1 MLQFKRKKVVEDI
14 MDSNIYFFY
23 LYNKISII
31 FMKLKGGYPN
41 NIISIS
47 DLLKQYED
55 YKNPEIISQVKP
67 NINQKPSIPMQ
78 KMHVNQSIKKETKY
92 RTNKYLYIVKTY
104 YQNYID
110 LIQDDIK
117 FKKNRP
123 NNYKSYINYI
133 NDYKYYKKN
142 LDIDKSPKVISYSKY
157 KINNIKSRI
166 YDYFNVDN
174 FFTNNI
180 DLFIKKDDMKWKKS
194 SSSLSSRK
202 SLSSSNYYFGNIKS
216 SSSII
221 KNIKRKFKKGGT
233 LKQTGIDLLSVLNI
247 LDSKHDFYDD
257 IDKECQNYLKSKY
270 TSKINHIT
278 PTYRNK
284 IEDLFGNMSNTT
296 KDKNF
301 EEDILQFIIKAI
313 ITDNELIEDI
323 NDSGNFEFIDI
334 TDDSS
339 KYIYYPELDNS
350 KVELTNDTDDDT
362 IITLIREYFGY
373 NTNVN
378 DYRYMFDTKI
388 ALHDKLSEILKS
400 KNKTVFSK
408 IANIIKPFENGYD
421 PHPSNDIII
430 ESQEEY
436 DTFVNIVDKNFN
448 TPIISSLND
457 EYNYSTIN
465 AVRKYINFSLT
476 YYNNQSTPN
485 KYLPIIIL
493 KNFDIMKL
501 PRVFRD
507 KYINIALSDNVIKY
521 SNDCSFYETY
531 TIHGFNNISLTTLN
545 NIIIYTKSFNERL
558 KLKDYINTLTSYIT
572 LTPADINTYMETV
585 IDELTSH
592 SKSVDADFVIRFI
605 IIHCFYNRINI
616 INEIESVKE
625 IIDILYDLKKS
636 GDWGQS
642 LFCSKYNSIK
652 ESNECFFTSGD
663 KLSAARSILAGNVK
677 TITAS
682 DYDKLF
688 NIFGNSTKRS
698 ILTLYRNGNIMTFK
712 YFIKYLQI
720 NILSFIAFKHIVIL
734 YEYFVKQDGTTLITE
749 DTLITNSN
757 FNFNFFKYF
766 ILVIFYQLRI
776 FYNTYT
782 IFNINNSEFIPFNI
796 DRYKNN
802 IYQSLKKL
810 INEKNAL
817 NITTTTIID
826 IQNTIGKYPRFND
839 AEEPNKDIIT
849 SYIHSNIFHNINLLL
864 NRRQSNDIEIIH
876 LYLEAI
882 DKYCSDDRHTTDI
895 TAFIELDQTLM
906 VDMMKLVDTM
916 LNTTKKLNIPK
927 YDTKET
933 SSIISEFEDIYS
945 GPKLLYEKFLF
956 LIQGNFIEDFYN
968 CKKFINTITSYNDI
982 CAVLLVDSDYSSD
995 NFISNIKT
1003 KNIISP
1009 IPSDSRK
1016 LKKITYETNQ
1026 QKTEVKKIIDI
1037 SYNKI
1042 LEFINI
1048 IGKHFD
1054 SLGKFNMYGYDI
1066 LSDIYDI
1073 NVKDYNYVESC
1084 VDKYLSDIS
1093 ASITYQ
1099 ERNNILISYYSY
1111 NTITRLKG
1119 IKYDEMLESIEEKI
1133 LDVWATFPE
1142 LNLIKKFTDKNIT
1155 DDEEKYYKDYLKLIK
1170 SKLQQPIAK
1179 AAAKATAKT
1188 TAIPIKK
1195 TAANIN
1201 KKPAAKIQ
1209 TKKQQALA
1217 PLISAVPV
1225 SASIPPPASISAA
1238 SKKQKKAPLASA
1250 VLPQPPATSAPV
1262 SAASAPASAPL
1273 AATSAA
1279 VSTPGSK
1286 KQKIASPQP
1295 PASPAP
1301 ASASPA
1307 ALAAAPLVSSL
1318 QGSLS
1323 KNKASL
1329 DNNIP
1334 NKKQKIASPQPPAP
1348 AAAPAAASTGPRRS
1362 TRPPKPKI
1370 FEGGVAKKK
1379 APKNDDDKKINK
1391 LTHKL
1396 YIYFVSVIIPYY
1408 NYKLCVNPI
1417 TSPLNKDLLTSFA
1430 NILTDCKFRNIACV
1444 ASRSTYFNEIM
1455 LYRAAYLNKIINDDT
1470 SNINNYIDRININIK
1485 KTFESLNDITS
1496 LNTELI
1502 IIIIDSFKLMTEI
1515 FKYLEIAKDNII
1527 KTNVALINI
1536 TNTKPSAVSIRN
1548 ELNDNAILID
1558 QTIKQILPYITNIK
1572 DSRYTEDLELLN
1584 ANVIEFTRLYSTNI
1598 IDNPYKNYF
1607 DKYQN
1612 DVLQLKTLNNQK
1624 EILGLIEFITKKIK
1638 EPYEDNDINNSI
1650 IKKLYNTVFLS
1661 DLYLHDIKYNIKQ
1674 GELINIYKKIPYY
1687 KELIIK
1693 NRDTIIQKL
1702 IIDNPKNDPRV
1713 EQIIH
1718 FIEYINRIN
1727 YFLICCYDNYNFIYK
1742 NVDSINQIKEEIS
1755 NIIQRIDTIIYN
1767 TDVFYEEN
1775 KILDPKKHNPLKK
1788 LNANHPELNKFITL
1802 YTKKDKIY
1810 NSITSVYK
1818 DHEQLQELKRNKQ
1831 LNFKLEETSN
1841 FPAEFTKFSLLSNID
1856 NTLTQQPEKKSARL
1870 RRQQPENVPKELLS
1884 GIEEEDDNEEESGD
1898 NNVKILKQTIN
1909 SLYSTIKTKITGT
1922 IYKNPKELPIKD
1934 IKPTFDTF
1942 FTKISILGT
1951 DIKLSENGERVKEAL
1966 EGAKYNPDIYIQDI
1980 VFLSIIAKHF
1990 NDIIKMKNEKIYNI
2004 LNKIEGENTYKIH
2017 KFMKKPN
2024 NYYNND
2030 DYKIIT
2036 IIYACIYNIIQ
2047 VKYTS
2052 IFNIKEKNL
2061 QDKYKIMGYFDTSNT
2076 YNKMEKLFGMFD
2088 LVMAITKS

>member
-1 MLQFKRKKVVEDI
+1 MLQFKRRKVVEDI

-31 FMKLKGGYPN
+31 FMKLKGGYTN

-55 YKNPEIISQVKP
+55 NKKPEIISQIKP

-180 DLFIKKDDMKWKKS
+180 DLFINKDDMKSRKSSSLSSSSLLSS
-194 SSSLSSRK
+194 SSSLS
-202 SLSSSNYYFGNIKS
+202 LSSSKKYKFGN
-216 SSSII
+216 SSII
-221 KNIKRKFKKGGT
+221 KNIRRRFKKGGT

-257 IDKECQNYLKSKY
+257 IDKESQDYLKSKY
-270 TSKINHIT
+270 ISKINRIS
-278 PTYRNK
+278 PIYRNK

-334 TDDSS
+334 SDDSS

-373 NTNVN
+373 NTIIN

-388 ALHDKLSEILKS
+388 ALHDKLSEVLKS

-430 ESQEEY
+430 ETQEEY
-436 DTFVNIVDKNFN
+436 DTFVNIVNKNFN
-448 TPIISSLND
+448 TPITSSLTD

-476 YYNNQSTPN
+476 YHNNQSIPN

-493 KNFDIMKL
+493 KNFDKMKF
-501 PRVFRD
+501 PKVFRD
-507 KYINIALSDNVIKY
+507 KYINMALTDNVIKY

-531 TIHGFNNISLTTLN
+531 TIHGFNNIQLTPLN

-558 KLKDYINTLTSYIT
+558 KLKDYINTLTSYINSND
-572 LTPADINTYMETV
+572 AAIDAYMLTV

-605 IIHCFYNRINI
+605 IIHCFYNRENI
-616 INEIESVKE
+616 ISKTESVKE

-663 KLSAARSILAGNVK
+663 KLSAARSIMAGNVK

-688 NIFGNSTKRS
+688 DISGNSTKRS

-720 NILSFIAFKHIVIL
+720 NILSFIAFKHINL
-734 YEYFVKQDGTTLITE
+734 QMSYLYFVKNDGTPTVITE

-757 FNFNFFKYF
+757 FNFEFFKYF
-766 ILVIFYQLRI
+766 ILVIFYHLRI

-810 INEKNAL
+810 IIDKNAL
-817 NITTTTIID
+817 GITTPTIIE
-826 IQNTIGKYPRFND
+826 IQNTIGKYPGFND

-849 SYIHSNIFHNINLLL
+849 SYIHSNIFDNINLLL
-864 NRRQSNDIEIIH
+864 NRKAINDIEIIH

-882 DKYCSDDRHTTDI
+882 DVYYSTDRQPNDI
-895 TAFIELDQTLM
+895 SAFTELDQTLM

-916 LNTTKKLNIPK
+916 LNNIKKLNIPN

-933 SSIISEFEDIYS
+933 SNIISEFEAIYS
-945 GPKLLYEKFLF
+945 GPKLLYQKFLF

-968 CKKFINTITSYNDI
+968 CKKFINTITSYNEI
-982 CAVLLVDSDYSSD
+982 CAVLLVDSDYTND

-1003 KNIISP
+1003 KNIILP
-1009 IPSDSRK
+1009 ISSDSRK

-1048 IGKHFD
+1048 IGKHFN
-1054 SLGKFNMYGYDI
+1054 SLGKFNIYGYDI
-1066 LSDIYDI
+1066 LSDIHDI
-1073 NVKDYNYVESC
+1073 NVKEYNYVEEC

-1093 ASITYQ
+1093 AAITYEQ
-1099 ERNNILISYYSY
+1099 RNNILISYYSY

-1119 IKYDEMLESIEEKI
+1119 IKYDEMLESINTKI

-1142 LNLIKKFTDKNIT
+1142 LNLKKKFTDNNIT

-1170 SKLQQPIAK
+1170 STLQPTANAK
-1179 AAAKATAKT
+1179 ATATATAKAKATAKS
-1188 TAIPIKK
+1188 IKK

-1201 KKPAAKIQ
+1201 KKPATKIQ
-1209 TKKQQALA
+1209 TKKQQ
-1217 PLISAVPV
+1217 
-1225 SASIPPPASISAA
+1225 
-1238 SKKQKKAPLASA
+1238 PLASA
-1250 VLPQPPATSAPV
+1250 PPAPVAPV
-1262 SAASAPASAPL
+1262 APSPPVAPAPVAP
-1273 AATSAA
+1273 
-1279 VSTPGSK
+1279 V
-1286 KQKIASPQP
+1286 
-1295 PASPAP
+1295 
-1301 ASASPA
+1301 
-1307 ALAAAPLVSSL
+1307 VSSH

-1329 DNNIP
+1329 DTNIS
-1334 NKKQKIASPQPPAP
+1334 NKKQKISAPPPASSPP
-1348 AAAPAAASTGPRRS
+1348 AAPPAAPALAASAGPRRS
-1362 TRPPKPKI
+1362 TRPHKPSTKLS
-1370 FEGGVAKKK
+1370 GGVAKKK

-1391 LTHKL
+1391 LTHRL
-1396 YIYFVSVIIPYY
+1396 YIYFVSVIIPHY
-1408 NYKLCVNPI
+1408 NYKLCVNPVNPV
-1417 TSPLNKDLLTSFA
+1417 TSPLNKDLLTSFS

-1455 LYRAAYLNKIINDDT
+1455 LYRAAYLNKIIKDETN
-1470 SNINNYIDRININIK
+1470 NINNYIDRININIQ

-1496 LNTELI
+1496 LKTEL

-1515 FKYLEIAKDNII
+1515 LKYLEIATENIK
-1527 KTNVALINI
+1527 KTNTSLINI
-1536 TNTKPSAVSIRN
+1536 TNAKPSVVNN
-1548 ELNDNAILID
+1548 ELNNNAILIN
-1558 QTIKQILPYITNIK
+1558 QRINGILPFITNIK
-1572 DSRYTEDLELLN
+1572 NSRYTEDLELLKD
-1584 ANVIEFTRLYSTNI
+1584 AVIEFRTLYSRYILN
-1598 IDNPYKNYF
+1598 NPYKNYF
-1607 DKYQN
+1607 DTYEQ
-1612 DVLQLKTLNNQK
+1612 DVINLNTLNTQ
-1624 EILGLIEFITKKIK
+1624 EQILNIIRIITEKINK
-1638 EPYEDNDINNSI
+1638 PYEDNDINNSI
-1650 IKKLYNTVFLS
+1650 IQKLYYTVFLS

-1674 GELINIYKKIPYY
+1674 GKLNINNQIQYY
-1687 KELIIK
+1687 KELIIN
-1693 NRDTIIQKL
+1693 NRETIIQKL
-1702 IIDNPKNDPRV
+1702 ITDNPKNDSLV
-1713 EQIIH
+1713 EQIIN
-1718 FIEYINRIN
+1718 FIEYIININ
-1727 YFLICCYDNYNFIYK
+1727 YYLICCYDKYIYISK
-1742 NVDSINQIKEEIS
+1742 NIYSINQIIPNIT

-1775 KILDPKKHNPLKK
+1775 NILDPMKYNPLKK
-1788 LNANHPELNKFITL
+1788 LKDNHPELNKFITL

-1810 NSITSVYK
+1810 NSITTVYK
-1818 DHEQLQELKRNKQ
+1818 DHEQLQQLKKTKE

-1841 FPAEFTKFSLLSNID
+1841 FPADFTKFSLLSNID
-1856 NTLTQQPEKKSARL
+1856 NISKSQPQKISSRL
-1870 RRQQPENVPKELLS
+1870 KRQPVELQN
-1884 GIEEEDDNEEESGD
+1884 IEEDEEDEPGD
-1898 NNVKILKQTIN
+1898 NNVKILKENIN
-1909 SLYSTIKTKITGT
+1909 KLYNAIKRKLAATTT
-1922 IYKNPKELPIKD
+1922 KNPKELPIKD
-1934 IKPTFDTF
+1934 MKPIFDTF
-1942 FTKISILGT
+1942 FTNISILGT
-1951 DIKLSENGERVKEAL
+1951 EIKLSENGERVKNAI
-1966 EGAKYNPDIYIQDI
+1966 EGAKYNPEIYIQDI
-1980 VFLSIIAKHF
+1980 VFLTIIAKHF
-1990 NDIIKMKNEKIYNI
+1990 NDIIKMKNDKIYNI

-2036 IIYACIYNIIQ
+2036 IIYTCIYNIIQ
-2047 VKYTS
+2047 VKYIS

-2088 LVMAITKS
+2088 LVMAITKF

>member
-1 MLQFKRKKVVEDI
+1 
-14 MDSNIYFFY
+14 MDNNIYFFY

-55 YKNPEIISQVKP
+55 YKKPEIISQVKP

-448 TPIISSLND
+448 TPITSSLTD

-493 KNFDIMKL
+493 KNFDRMKL

-507 KYINIALSDNVIKY
+507 KYINIALSYNVIKY

-1093 ASITYQ
+1093 AAITYEQ
-1099 ERNNILISYYSY
+1099 RNNILISYYSY

-1119 IKYDEMLESIEEKI
+1119 IKYDEMLESINTKI

-1201 KKPAAKIQ
+1201 KKQ
-1209 TKKQQALA
+1209 YLYQHLYHRQHLYQQHL
-1217 PLISAVPV
+1217 
-1225 SASIPPPASISAA
+1225 
-1238 SKKQKKAPLASA
+1238 
-1250 VLPQPPATSAPV
+1250 
-1262 SAASAPASAPL
+1262 
-1273 AATSAA
+1273 
-1279 VSTPGSK
+1279 
-1286 KQKIASPQP
+1286 
-1295 PASPAP
+1295 
-1301 ASASPA
+1301 
-1307 ALAAAPLVSSL
+1307 
-1318 QGSLS
+1318 
-1323 KNKASL
+1323 KNK
-1329 DNNIP
+1329 
-1334 NKKQKIASPQPPAP
+1334 
-1348 AAAPAAASTGPRRS
+1348 
-1362 TRPPKPKI
+1362 
-1370 FEGGVAKKK
+1370 
-1379 APKNDDDKKINK
+1379 
-1391 LTHKL
+1391 
-1396 YIYFVSVIIPYY
+1396 
-1408 NYKLCVNPI
+1408 
-1417 TSPLNKDLLTSFA
+1417 
-1430 NILTDCKFRNIACV
+1430 
-1444 ASRSTYFNEIM
+1444 
-1455 LYRAAYLNKIINDDT
+1455 
-1470 SNINNYIDRININIK
+1470 
-1485 KTFESLNDITS
+1485 
-1496 LNTELI
+1496 
-1502 IIIIDSFKLMTEI
+1502 
-1515 FKYLEIAKDNII
+1515 
-1527 KTNVALINI
+1527 
-1536 TNTKPSAVSIRN
+1536 
-1548 ELNDNAILID
+1548 
-1558 QTIKQILPYITNIK
+1558 
-1572 DSRYTEDLELLN
+1572 
-1584 ANVIEFTRLYSTNI
+1584 
-1598 IDNPYKNYF
+1598 
-1607 DKYQN
+1607 
-1612 DVLQLKTLNNQK
+1612 
-1624 EILGLIEFITKKIK
+1624 
-1638 EPYEDNDINNSI
+1638 
-1650 IKKLYNTVFLS
+1650 
-1661 DLYLHDIKYNIKQ
+1661 
-1674 GELINIYKKIPYY
+1674 
-1687 KELIIK
+1687 
-1693 NRDTIIQKL
+1693 
-1702 IIDNPKNDPRV
+1702 
-1713 EQIIH
+1713 
-1718 FIEYINRIN
+1718 
-1727 YFLICCYDNYNFIYK
+1727 
-1742 NVDSINQIKEEIS
+1742 
-1755 NIIQRIDTIIYN
+1755 
-1767 TDVFYEEN
+1767 
-1775 KILDPKKHNPLKK
+1775 KKH
-1788 LNANHPELNKFITL
+1788 H
-1802 YTKKDKIY
+1802 
-1810 NSITSVYK
+1810 
-1818 DHEQLQELKRNKQ
+1818 
-1831 LNFKLEETSN
+1831 
-1841 FPAEFTKFSLLSNID
+1841 
-1856 NTLTQQPEKKSARL
+1856 
-1870 RRQQPENVPKELLS
+1870 
-1884 GIEEEDDNEEESGD
+1884 
-1898 NNVKILKQTIN
+1898 
-1909 SLYSTIKTKITGT
+1909 
-1922 IYKNPKELPIKD
+1922 
-1934 IKPTFDTF
+1934 
-1942 FTKISILGT
+1942 
-1951 DIKLSENGERVKEAL
+1951 
-1966 EGAKYNPDIYIQDI
+1966 
-1980 VFLSIIAKHF
+1980 
-1990 NDIIKMKNEKIYNI
+1990 
-2004 LNKIEGENTYKIH
+2004 
-2017 KFMKKPN
+2017 
-2024 NYYNND
+2024 
-2030 DYKIIT
+2030 
-2036 IIYACIYNIIQ
+2036 
-2047 VKYTS
+2047 
-2052 IFNIKEKNL
+2052 
-2061 QDKYKIMGYFDTSNT
+2061 
-2076 YNKMEKLFGMFD
+2076 
-2088 LVMAITKS
+2088 